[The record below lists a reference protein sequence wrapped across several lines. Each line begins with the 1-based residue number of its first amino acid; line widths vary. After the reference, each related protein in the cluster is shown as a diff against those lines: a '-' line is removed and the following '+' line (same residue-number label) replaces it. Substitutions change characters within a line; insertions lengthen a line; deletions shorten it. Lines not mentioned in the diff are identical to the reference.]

1 MKITKIE
8 REKWVYLVTF
18 EPNFLEKFFGIKTK
32 TKKFKDSGNHYTFGG
47 GNIYHDED
55 GEKTG
60 NGSYVGESIDKWRRK
75 F

>member
-1 MKITKIE
+1 LE
-8 REKWVYLVTF
+8 EKAAKEIAGTTSR
-18 EPNFLEKFFGIKTK
+18 IKTK